1 MSPLQHE
8 RTVRRCQ
15 IEEGKRRDRERMSFC
30 RTKRRATS
38 KKGNRSSG
46 LRELLLAEEPE
57 VPDDDDDLADETE
70 PELEV

>member
-1 MSPLQHE
+1 MQHE

-15 IEEGKRRDRERMSFC
+15 IEEEKRRDRERMRFC

-57 VPDDDDDLADETE
+57 VPDDDDNLADETE